1 MSRRRRREPQDA
13 LDAAILHA
21 RRLWDAFLG
30 ACTERDRCH
39 LACDVAGAHVATA
52 TIQNLDEMLTVAEA
66 SVQRLDAAT
75 AHVRGPRARAR
86 SRRVHHTEQPLGGG
100 VETPRPTLTVERGE
114 ERSP

>member
-30 ACTERDRCH
+30 ACTERDHCR
-39 LACDVAGAHVATA
+39 LAGDIAGVQAATA
-52 TIQNLDEMLTVAEA
+52 TIQNLDEMLTQAEVA
-66 SVQRLDAAT
+66 VRRLDENN

-100 VETPRPTLTVERGE
+100 VETPRPALTAERGE
-114 ERSP
+114 ERSS